1 MAGHRPR
8 RDPGGDARNSHRD
21 ANLDRVRP
29 DDLGAAE
36 MVAATYGLGQMV
48 LKASNTD
55 IVIIIMGIVAGAVAY
70 LFDLLMRQV
79 ERVVVPWKGKA

>member
-1 MAGHRPR
+1 
-8 RDPGGDARNSHRD
+8 
-21 ANLDRVRP
+21 
-29 DDLGAAE
+29 